1 MKIVDINGEEREC
14 VSVSPDPKFAG
25 YMKVEFASKNRV
37 GYTHSEWYPVSDFI
51 KNNPTLKNLTTKAKK
66 VINDDLGV
74 VTSAKKDSLTDKS
87 KKWNDNDY
95 VGFPLWISRGK
106 GEGQTRTVLNNT
118 KNTLFINK
126 PWKEVPNGTSQY
138 VLSYNVHDPQV
149 RGNTLPCRQAG
160 LPAAEPKLLTKEHTK
175 CKN

>member
-1 MKIVDINGEEREC
+1 MKIIDINGEERDC
-14 VSVSPDPKFAG
+14 VKVYPDPKFAG

-87 KKWNDNDY
+87 KKWNKDEY
-95 VGFPLWISRGK
+95 TGFPLWISRGK
-106 GEGQTRTVLNNT
+106 GEGQTRTVVNNT
-118 KNTLFINK
+118 KNTLIINK
-126 PWKEVPNGTSQY
+126 PWKEVPNSTSQY
-138 VLSYNVHDPQV
+138 VLSHNVHNPQV
-149 RGNTLPCRQAG
+149 RGNTLPAT
-160 LPAAEPKLLTKEHTK
+160 EPTVDKKARKVLKINNHG
-175 CKN
+175 NS

>member
-1 MKIVDINGEEREC
+1 MKIIDINGEERDC

-87 KKWNDNDY
+87 KKWNKDEY
-95 VGFPLWISRGK
+95 TGFPLWISRGK
-106 GEGQTRTVLNNT
+106 GEGQTRTVVNNT
-118 KNTLFINK
+118 KNTLIINK
-126 PWKEVPNGTSQY
+126 PWKEVPNSTSQY
-138 VLSYNVHDPQV
+138 VLSHNVHNPQV
-149 RGNTLPCRQAG
+149 RGNTLPAT
-160 LPAAEPKLLTKEHTK
+160 EPTVDKKARKVLKINNHG
-175 CKN
+175 NS